1 MNPHPLSE
9 LLPVLSAADYARLRD
24 DIKGKGLLQPITE
37 HEGMILDGRH
47 RWRACEEL
55 GVTPQVVRYAGT
67 DPAGYLYSVNL
78 AHRHLTKGQL
88 AIAAAKLKA
97 HYAGEA
103 KKRHA
108 HGLTSPGK
116 SLPVRVPGAIGDARD
131 LAGKATGVSGKA
143 VDRAEAILK
152 RGVPE
157 LIAKVESGEVSIRQ
171 GQQIAR
177 YPVDRQIE
185 LLKLPN
191 RRVLNH
197 VLKKSANMSAA
208 KRRPRPAPLNPDNVP
223 GTELVKIMLLR
234 LELISSAISSSGLSP
249 EAYAQTFLREF
260 EWQEPLL
267 VRRLSYAEPAIRCIT
282 TLALASQRAKK
293 TAAAA

>member
-1 MNPHPLSE
+1 MNAHPLSE
-9 LLPVLSAADYARLRD
+9 LLPVLSAADYTRLRD
-24 DIKGKGLLQPITE
+24 DIQEKGLLQPIIE

-55 GVTPQVVRYAGT
+55 GVTPQVVQYAGT

-97 HYAGEA
+97 HYTAQA
-103 KKRHA
+103 KARQVASGGPH
-108 HGLTSPGK
+108 PGK
-116 SLPVRVPGAIGDARD
+116 PVKEHVPEPRGQARD
-131 LAGKATGVSGKA
+131 LAGKATGVSGRK
-143 VDRAEAILK
+143 VDEAEAILK

-157 LIAKVESGEVSIRQ
+157 LIAKVESGEVSINQ

-177 YPVDRQIE
+177 YPVERQIE

-208 KRRPRPAPLNPDNVP
+208 KSRPRPVPLNPDNVP

-234 LELISSAISSSGLSP
+234 LELISSSISSSGLSP

-267 VRRLSYAEPAIRCIT
+267 VRRLSYAEPAIRCIA

-293 TAAAA
+293 TAA

>member
-1 MNPHPLSE
+1 MNAHPLSE
-9 LLPVLSAADYARLRD
+9 LLPVLSVADYTRLRD
-24 DIKGKGLLQPITE
+24 DIKEKGLLQPIIE

-55 GVTPQVVRYAGT
+55 GVTPQVVQYAGT

-103 KKRHA
+103 KERMRLSEG
-108 HGLTSPGK
+108 HGKKKG
-116 SLPVRVPGAIGDARD
+116 VEHVPHLSGRARD
-131 LAGKATGVSGKA
+131 LAGQATGVSGKK
-143 VDRAEAILK
+143 VDEAEAILK

-157 LIAKVESGEVSIRQ
+157 LIAKVESGEVSINQ

-177 YPVDRQIE
+177 YPVERQIE

-208 KRRPRPAPLNPDNVP
+208 KRRPRPVPLNPDNVP

-234 LELISSAISSSGLSP
+234 LELISSSISSSGLSP

-267 VRRLSYAEPAIRCIT
+267 VRRLSYAEPAIRCIA

-293 TAAAA
+293 TAA